1 MSSDIDSASSAHAA
15 GDPSGLPFDPPGSV
29 RMTAELHYRYS
40 DDRRPIVNQ
49 YLRGHRVGKGQHGE
63 VWVCW
68 DLSDDHRRELVSC
81 QFFAHIFEMILL
93 ILCLSGHKGCQT

>member
-1 MSSDIDSASSAHAA
+1 MSSDIDSVASIPAD
-15 GDPSGLPFDPPGSV
+15 DPSALPFDPPGSV
-29 RMTAELHYRYS
+29 RMTAELHYWYS

-68 DLSDDHRRELVSC
+68 DLQDNRRELVSS
-81 QFFAHIFEMILL
+81 QRFLL
-93 ILCLSGHKGCQT
+93 TANFTF